1 MRNKEERLEIITSH
15 YQKWIE
21 TATDEY
27 HKAYAQIMLDSIYNE
42 NYIETFQNLSKV
54 EQFTQP
60 KSRWKISPNLGVS
73 LKKAG

>member
-42 NYIETFQNLSKV
+42 TYIQTFQNLSKV

>member
-42 NYIETFQNLSKV
+42 NHIETFQNLSKV

-60 KSRWKISPNLGVS
+60 KSRWNISKNLGVS

>member
-1 MRNKEERLEIITSH
+1 MRNKEERLAIIIEH

-21 TATDEY
+21 TATDEC

-42 NYIETFQNLSKV
+42 NYIKTFHDLSKV

-60 KSRWKISPNLGVS
+60 KSRWNISKNLGVS

>member
-1 MRNKEERLEIITSH
+1 MRNKQERLAIIIEH
-15 YQKWIE
+15 YQRWIE

-42 NYIETFQNLSKV
+42 NYIQTFHDLSKV

-60 KSRWKISPNLGVS
+60 KARWKISPNLGVS

>member
-1 MRNKEERLEIITSH
+1 MRNKEERLAIITAH

-42 NYIETFQNLSKV
+42 NYIQTFHNLSKV

-60 KSRWKISPNLGVS
+60 KSRWNISPNLGVS
-73 LKKAG
+73 LKKVG

>member
-1 MRNKEERLEIITSH
+1 MKNKEERLRIITQH

-27 HKAYAQIMLDSIYNE
+27 HKAYAQIMLDSIPE
-42 NYIETFQNLSKV
+42 NHIETFHNLSKV

-60 KSRWKISPNLGVS
+60 KSRWKISKNLGVS
-73 LKKAG
+73 LKRVR

>member
-1 MRNKEERLEIITSH
+1 MRNKEERLAIITSH

-42 NYIETFQNLSKV
+42 NYIQTFHDLSKV

-60 KSRWKISPNLGVS
+60 KRKWNISKNLGVS